1 MTPNEA
7 ADAISSLQPG
17 QSIIYYVGHLI
28 EDREDRKVALGGK
41 RGELKPRAKQAKEI
55 GDYMWWFLHD
65 RQDSPIHG
73 VSMPYIARA
82 GRGYL
87 LQRRISKSTGPNHRP
102 VFQYIFVK
110 ANPIPP
116 TRNKRANRH

>member
-17 QSIIYYVGHLI
+17 QSIIYHVGHLI
-28 EDREDRKVALGGK
+28 EDREDRKVALDGK
-41 RGELKPRAKQAKEI
+41 RGELKPRAKKAKEI
-55 GDYMWWFLHD
+55 GDYMWRFLHD
-65 RQDSPIHG
+65 LQDRTIP
-73 VSMPYIARA
+73 

-87 LQRRISKSTGPNHRP
+87 LQRRISEPMGLNHRP

-110 ANPIPP
+110 ANPISP
-116 TRNKRANRH
+116 TRNKRANRR